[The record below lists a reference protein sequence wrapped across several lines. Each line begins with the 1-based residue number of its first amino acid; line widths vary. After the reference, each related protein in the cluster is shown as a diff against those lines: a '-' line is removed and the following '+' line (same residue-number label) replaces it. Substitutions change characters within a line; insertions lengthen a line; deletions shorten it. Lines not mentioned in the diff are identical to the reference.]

1 MQREFAKRNVIL
13 NSSYPL
19 YASKEGSLDY
29 LFTGKHKQ
37 AFGLPRSCLTYT
49 GHGKCVDMTAY
60 VSQIF
65 FFFLKNDGHGR
76 TRLGHGLCYQK
87 KKSVTHYLSHQSP
100 PTSSHI
106 DLLRCQSSSHPDLF
120 FFSFS
125 SIYFSFAVPP
135 FALILVLFV
144 SFFSLLLLLL
154 FFFFSY
160 FTLSHM
166 QSSFTSNH
174 PREQKMCKYV
184 LLFKFLSFMS

>member
-1 MQREFAKRNVIL
+1 MIVFQCKESLQRGMSSLMLLTLYMLQKRA
-13 NSSYPL
+13 PWTT
-19 YASKEGSLDY
+19 Y
-29 LFTGKHKQ
+29 LLESTNRHLACRALVWHIRDMGNAWTWQHMC
-37 AFGLPRSCLTYT
+37 PRS
-49 GHGKCVDMTAY
+49 
-60 VSQIF
+60 

-76 TRLGHGLCYQK
+76 TWLGHGLCYPK
-87 KKSVTHYLSHQSP
+87 KKYVAHYLSHQSP

-106 DLLRCQSSSHPDLF
+106 DLLCRQSSSHPDLF

-154 FFFFSY
+154 LLFFSY

-166 QSSFTSNH
+166 
-174 PREQKMCKYV
+174 
-184 LLFKFLSFMS
+184 

>member
-1 MQREFAKRNVIL
+1 MIVFQCKESLQRGMSSLILLTLYMLQKRA
-13 NSSYPL
+13 PWTT
-19 YASKEGSLDY
+19 Y
-29 LFTGKHKQ
+29 LLESTNRHLACRALVWHIRDMGNAWTWQ
-37 AFGLPRSCLTYT
+37 RMCPRS
-49 GHGKCVDMTAY
+49 
-60 VSQIF
+60 F
-65 FFFLKNDGHGR
+65 FFFFKNYGHGR

-154 FFFFSY
+154 LLFFSY
-160 FTLSHM
+160 FTLSHI
-166 QSSFTSNH
+166 
-174 PREQKMCKYV
+174 
-184 LLFKFLSFMS
+184 

>member
-87 KKSVTHYLSHQSP
+87 KKKSVTHYLSHQSP
-100 PTSSHI
+100 PNSSHI

-135 FALILVLFV
+135 YALILVLFV

-154 FFFFSY
+154 LFFSY

-166 QSSFTSNH
+166 QNSFTSNH
-174 PREQKMCKYV
+174 PHEQKMCKYV